1 MVIVLLQV
9 GFILLNFLLRN
20 VSINLLLAINVA
32 LGFAVN
38 YLLNVLGGRYV
49 VPQVQQNVQE
59 PVDKSSE
66 K

>member
-20 VSINLLLAINVA
+20 VSINLLLAINIA

-49 VPQVQQNVQE
+49 TPQVQQNVPE
-59 PVDKSSE
+59 HVDKRDE
-66 K
+66 Q